1 MVSKNHHKMGAR
13 AYARHTHR
21 MHTVRSYYRFQVGTC
36 IRHETHGTG
45 KVLELMVDGRTRV
58 LFDSGSEHRYTPAS
72 VAGLTLALNP
82 TLILTITRYKPA
94 SMAKLTLGNPK
105 ANLKAGLQRF
115 STLNKAA
122 VALSEVTLRVSEGD
136 SSGGDSNSTP
146 RSASPKRSRNP
157 LKGEQT
163 LRLSPM
169 KAGRKL
175 MVETPAD
182 IEQGGGFK
190 GSNVSAGSLKLT
202 RQSSGSLKLGRKLL
216 AERISQKAD
225 ALAEKEAAAGSRFG
239 AGMKL
244 VIVHAI
250 NDAVDGCEFE
260 HFFSTTPPD
269 LVQAATLL
277 LTTHYLLTVLYFT
290 NLLTTDLV
298 QAAILLLTTHRL
310 LTD

>member
-1 MVSKNHHKMGAR
+1 
-13 AYARHTHR
+13 
-21 MHTVRSYYRFQVGTC
+21 
-36 IRHETHGTG
+36 
-45 KVLELMVDGRTRV
+45 
-58 LFDSGSEHRYTPAS
+58 
-72 VAGLTLALNP
+72 
-82 TLILTITRYKPA
+82 
-94 SMAKLTLGNPK
+94 MAKLTLGNPK

-122 VALSEVTLRVSEGD
+122 VAFSEVTIRVSEGD

-277 LTTHYLLTVLYFT
+277 ITTHYLLTVLYCT
-290 NLLTTDLV
+290 LLTYY
-298 QAAILLLTTHRL
+298 
-310 LTD
+310 